1 MDLLKNVLSQQW
13 LFLVIPWKFVSMN
26 NQELTVRPKIANVN
40 SNEPS
45 FYPHSIEIN
54 KCSGSC
60 NNITHPCA
68 TLFVPDVVKNISK
81 YIN

>member
-1 MDLLKNVLSQQW
+1 
-13 LFLVIPWKFVSMN
+13 MN

-68 TLFVPDVVKNISK
+68 LLFVPDVVKNISK